1 MIPDDFTGF
10 KLKELTRNAK
20 TQICWRFQGAI
31 LRYIPLKNIWSVE
44 QVTDH
49 VTLHV
54 HGKNLEHIK
63 LLEQWL
69 FGYSLLVS
77 ILCF

>member
-31 LRYIPLKNIWSVE
+31 LYNTEKHMISRTSN
-44 QVTDH
+44 
-49 VTLHV
+49 
-54 HGKNLEHIK
+54 
-63 LLEQWL
+63 
-69 FGYSLLVS
+69 
-77 ILCF
+77 

>member
-31 LRYIPLKNIWSVE
+31 LRYIPLKN
-44 QVTDH
+44 T
-49 VTLHV
+49 
-54 HGKNLEHIK
+54 
-63 LLEQWL
+63 
-69 FGYSLLVS
+69 
-77 ILCF
+77 